1 MAGLEGLK
9 SIYLKRKKNDW
20 EDQATA
26 PFDMLTILKKK
37 IEKDFKKG
45 LGPGLE
51 IKLSLVHISS
61 SIFID
66 NIPGA
71 VLRCTSS

>member
-1 MAGLEGLK
+1 MVDTH
-9 SIYLKRKKNDW
+9 DW

-26 PFDMLTILKKK
+26 LFDMFNIFK
-37 IEKDFKKG
+37 IKFEKDFKKG

-66 NIPGA
+66 NIPDA